1 MILWI
6 SLSLAGGIALGLL
19 AAIYLP
25 FLRGTSGT
33 SFLLKRAGTSAK
45 TNLHLYS
52 PAVLQGMLYVMTPV
66 TALIAMT
73 LREWKALPEVTEMD
87 VKILWATC
95 VSVAMSNWLAFV
107 SKKWGEVAN
116 QKKKLDDET
125 KAGLPDPN
133 LR

>member
-1 MILWI
+1 MTLWI
-6 SLSLAGGIALGLL
+6 ILSATSGIALG
-19 AAIYLP
+19 IYVGLY
-25 FLRGTSGT
+25 F
-33 SFLLKRAGTSAK
+33 KQAGTTAK
-45 TNLHLYS
+45 ANLHLYS
-52 PAVLQGMLYVMTPV
+52 PAVLQGVLYVMAPV

-73 LREWKALPEVTEMD
+73 LREWKAMPEVTEMD

-116 QKKKLDDET
+116 EKKKRDEET
-125 KAGLPDPN
+125 KHGLPDPN